1 MIRRLLGTA
10 VLSSAFLGTLA
21 LLPSAPAQARECIIC
36 PQIAIECGTCYKLV
50 PQSCDRCA
58 YCKRIPGCKV

>member
-1 MIRRLLGTA
+1 MLRRLFGTA
-10 VLSSAFLGTLA
+10 LLATAFLGSLA
-21 LLPSAPAQARECIIC
+21 AFVPSPATARECIVC

-58 YCKRIPGCKV
+58 YCKRIPGCKP